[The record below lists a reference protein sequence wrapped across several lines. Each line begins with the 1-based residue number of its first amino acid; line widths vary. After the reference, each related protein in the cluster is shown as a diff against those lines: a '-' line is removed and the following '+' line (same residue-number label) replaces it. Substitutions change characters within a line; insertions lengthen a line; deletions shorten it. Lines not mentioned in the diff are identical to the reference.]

1 MYLFIIILIS
11 CLFPLSERYH
21 TFYEIQDK
29 LVEWDSEFS
38 SNENPWPQYPDSGI
52 IYQLYEIGVSTN
64 DSLPIY
70 AVKLS
75 YNADQEN
82 DKAKVLILGQC
93 HAEEIYGV
101 EIAMELIDW
110 LLHPNANYPVGYSDR
125 QLALQN
131 TEIWVVPTYNPE
143 GLLTVHGDEI
153 QGEWIQDEY
162 FRKNKNDINA
172 NQIFDY
178 ISGPGNDSD
187 GVDLN
192 RNYDFNWFF
201 GDDEYDLDY
210 GCSSNPGYISNFDYY
225 RGGSPF
231 SENEVQAIRDL
242 ALEKNF
248 LLSIAYHSSRS
259 GCVSEKVIYPWLWT
273 DEKSSPDFVSIDKL
287 GRDIASFLPT
297 QDGITTYLPS
307 GSISRRGNAHDWFY
321 SQTGCI
327 QYLIEVGTSSI
338 QTDDVEIIENTI
350 DKNLVGAFHLI
361 NRASGNNSGALG
373 AEKHLITGIVT
384 DFISGEILDS
394 EIKILEMDASM
405 IEPRMTDSFGRYRRL
420 LHPGTFTLEVS
431 SKGYETY
438 IEENIVPS
446 SSSFVIRDVQLSPL
460 EEYQLTFNFSYP
472 EFYDQNN
479 SLKLSYSD
487 KWGRVDLDIQSGSTI
502 SLFEGYYDIVIT
514 DGLSNFIMPV
524 SEQVYIGGNTTLDY
538 NLNWSKVLYSGIKA
552 DDWLIQSGDW
562 FIDQK
567 IKTQSSALYSNDYYS
582 AIQLDSNLYANN
594 SIAAIL
600 DLKYELEWDKDFF
613 DLAFSSVVDD
623 FYESSSIS
631 GHNYKSNNELIFL
644 SLFNQGNTSFE
655 LSMSTDETLNYRG
668 VIINS
673 LQILTDSENNCEY
686 GDLNHDGI
694 INVSDI
700 VNILEYA
707 LNLTESSGYIRCV
720 SDINTDDIINIQDII
735 ILVFTILGE

>member
-1 MYLFIIILIS
+1 MYLCIIILIS

-52 IYQLYEIGVSTN
+52 IYQLYEIGASTN

-70 AVKLS
+70 AAKLS

-201 GDDEYDLDY
+201 GDDEYELDY

-394 EIKILEMDASM
+394 EIKILEMDAGM

-460 EEYQLTFNFSYP
+460 EEYQLTFNLSYP

-562 FIDQK
+562 FIDQN
-567 IKTQSSALYSNDYYS
+567 IKTQSSTLYSNDYYS

-668 VIINS
+668 VIVNS

>member
-1 MYLFIIILIS
+1 MYLCIIILIS

-52 IYQLYEIGVSTN
+52 IYQLYEIGASTN

-70 AVKLS
+70 AAKLS

-201 GDDEYDLDY
+201 GDDEYELDY

-394 EIKILEMDASM
+394 EIKILEMDAGM

-613 DLAFSSVVDD
+613 NLAFSSVVDD

>member
-1 MYLFIIILIS
+1 MYLYLIILVS
-11 CLFPLSERYH
+11 CLFSLSERYH
-21 TFYEIQDK
+21 TFYEIQDQ
-29 LVEWDSEFS
+29 LVEWESEFS
-38 SNENPWPQYPDSGI
+38 NNEDPWPQYPNSGI
-52 IYQLYEIGVSTN
+52 IYQLYEIGLSTN
-64 DSLPIY
+64 DNLPIY

-75 YNADQEN
+75 YNANEEN

-101 EIAMELIDW
+101 EIAMELINW
-110 LLHPNANYPVGYSDR
+110 LLHPNASYPVGYSDR

-131 TEIWVVPTYNPE
+131 TEIWVIPTYNPE
-143 GLLTVHGDEI
+143 GLLTVHGDVI
-153 QGEWIQDEY
+153 SGEWIQDEY

-201 GDDEYDLDY
+201 GDDEYELDY

-225 RGGSPF
+225 RGESPF
-231 SENEVQAIRDL
+231 SENEVKAIRDL

-273 DEKSSPDFVSIDKL
+273 DDKSSPDFIAIDKL

-338 QTDDVEIIENTI
+338 QTDDVQIIENTI

-361 NRASGNNSGALG
+361 NRASGNNNGTLG

-384 DFISGEILDS
+384 DINTSLALS
-394 EIKILEMDASM
+394 AEIKILEMDGGM
-405 IEPRMTDSFGRYRRL
+405 IKPRMTDGFGRYRRL
-420 LHPGTFTLEVS
+420 LHPGTFTLEIS

-438 IEENIVPS
+438 LEENIVPS
-446 SSSFVIRDVQLSPL
+446 ASSFFVRDVQLNPL
-460 EEYQLTFNFSYP
+460 EEYQITFNFDYP
-472 EFYDQNN
+472 DFYDQNN
-479 SLKLSYSD
+479 SLKLSYTN
-487 KWGRVDLDIQSGSTI
+487 KWETVDLDIRSGDTI
-502 SLFEGYYDIVIT
+502 DLFKGNYDIVIT
-514 DGLSNFIMPV
+514 DGISNFIMPLHDQLSV
-524 SEQVYIGGNTTLDY
+524 ESEIVLDY
-538 NLNWSKVLYSGIKA
+538 VLNWSKVLYIGIEE
-552 DDWLIQSGDW
+552 DDWLVQSGEW
-562 FIDQK
+562 VIDEI
-567 IKTQSSALYSNDYYS
+567 IKSQSSMLYSNNYYS
-582 AIQLDSNLYANN
+582 QMELDSNLYANN
-594 SIAAIL
+594 NIAAIL
-600 DLKYELEWDKDFF
+600 DIKYELEWDKDFF
-613 DLAFSSVVDD
+613 NLAFTDAGGNLYDNLSLSNHK
-623 FYESSSIS
+623 YT
-631 GHNYKSNNELIFL
+631 SNNKILLL
-644 SLFNQGNTSFE
+644 SPFNQQNTHFQ
-655 LSMSTDETLNYRG
+655 LSMDTDETLNYRG
-668 VIINS
+668 VIIDNI
-673 LQILTDSENNCEY
+673 QILTNSDNICEY
-686 GDLNHDGI
+686 GDINHDGN
-694 INVSDI
+694 INVNDI

-707 LNLTESSGYIRCV
+707 LSLTEARGYIRCV
-720 SDINTDDIINIQDII
+720 SDINLDDIINIQDII
-735 ILVFTILGE
+735 ILIFTILGE

>member
-52 IYQLYEIGVSTN
+52 IYQLYEIGASTN

-70 AVKLS
+70 AAKLS

-201 GDDEYDLDY
+201 GDDEYELDY

-394 EIKILEMDASM
+394 EIKILEMDAGM

>member
-52 IYQLYEIGVSTN
+52 IYQLYEIGASTN

-70 AVKLS
+70 AAKLS

-131 TEIWVVPTYNPE
+131 TEIWVIPTYNPE

-201 GDDEYDLDY
+201 GDDEYELDY

-225 RGGSPF
+225 RGESPF

-394 EIKILEMDASM
+394 EIKILEMDAGM

-613 DLAFSSVVDD
+613 NLAFSSVVDD

>member
-52 IYQLYEIGVSTN
+52 IYQLYEIGASTN

-70 AVKLS
+70 AAKLS

-201 GDDEYDLDY
+201 GDDEYELDY

-394 EIKILEMDASM
+394 EIKILEMDAGM

-613 DLAFSSVVDD
+613 DLAFSSVVGD

-735 ILVFTILGE
+735 ILVFTLLGE

>member
-1 MYLFIIILIS
+1 MYLCIIILIS

-52 IYQLYEIGVSTN
+52 IYQLYEIGASTN

-70 AVKLS
+70 AAKLS

-201 GDDEYDLDY
+201 GDDEYELDY

-307 GSISRRGNAHDWFY
+307 GSISRRRNAHDWFY

-613 DLAFSSVVDD
+613 DLVFSSVVDD

>member
-1 MYLFIIILIS
+1 MYLCIIILIS

-52 IYQLYEIGVSTN
+52 IYQLYEIGASTN

-70 AVKLS
+70 AAKLS

-201 GDDEYDLDY
+201 GDDEYELDY

-394 EIKILEMDASM
+394 EIKILEMDAGM

-613 DLAFSSVVDD
+613 NLAFSSVVDD

-735 ILVFTILGE
+735 ILVFTLLGE

>member
-52 IYQLYEIGVSTN
+52 IYQLYEIGASTN

-70 AVKLS
+70 AAKLS

-201 GDDEYDLDY
+201 GDDEYELDY

-394 EIKILEMDASM
+394 EIKILEMDAGM

-613 DLAFSSVVDD
+613 NLAFSSVVDD